1 MVPEVTRGK
10 RVIVKC
16 GQFQL
21 PWEIFSAFLLRSH
34 RSPNFQIPSRL
45 INFVNAVTEMK
56 SPDYTDPPRDWLDLA
71 LQFRQRVAGR
81 PRDKLFALLGLLKS
95 APNQEILES
104 YTSKYDREIFA
115 AFARNYLVQT
125 RDLSLLALAENR
137 EVLGCSWAVDWQ
149 KMTSAEWRDYDPF
162 FSDDISPEYENMF
175 WGEHFIVSPLVQ
187 GLNFKADGDQPA
199 VCTAGPKGWNSLKVK
214 GWKADEIARVAEAYD
229 VESVKTDLT
238 SDQEIISGWI
248 KFAGGP
254 WADPGYQNSIRFHR
268 AIMAE
273 LGDTEFLDKLRADQ
287 TDVPHDVESQEPPL
301 QDNLFEMKLLRL
313 RQLKSL
319 WAGHRF
325 FLTSGGHFG
334 LGPAKTKHGDHVCV
348 LFGCRVPVVL
358 HPWPV
363 LSLKRREVDSYSFV
377 GQAHV
382 ESLMYYEGDME
393 QNIKDKKIKVEEFVL
408 Q

>member
-1 MVPEVTRGK
+1 
-10 RVIVKC
+10 
-16 GQFQL
+16 
-21 PWEIFSAFLLRSH
+21 
-34 RSPNFQIPSRL
+34 
-45 INFVNAVTEMK
+45 MK

-104 YTSKYDREIFA
+104 YTSKRDEKIFTT
-115 AFARNYLVQT
+115 FARNYLVQT
-125 RDLSLLALAENR
+125 RDLSLLALAENC
-137 EVLGCSWAVDWQ
+137 EVLDCSWAVDWQ

-162 FSDDISPEYENMF
+162 FSGDISPEYENMF
-175 WGEHFIVSPLVQ
+175 WGEHFIVSPLAQ

-214 GWKADEIARVAEAYD
+214 GWKADEIASVAEAYD

-238 SDQEIISGWI
+238 SDQEIISSWI
-248 KFAGGP
+248 KLAGGP
-254 WADPGYQNSIRFHR
+254 WANPGHQNSIRFHR

-273 LGDTEFLDKLRADQ
+273 LEDTEFLKPRADQ
-287 TDVPHDVESQEPPL
+287 TDVAYDIESQEPP
-301 QDNLFEMKLLRL
+301 FEMKLLRL

-325 FLTSGGHFG
+325 FLTSRGHFG
-334 LGPAKTKHGDHVCV
+334 LGPAKAKHGDHVCV

-363 LSLKRREVDSYSFV
+363 LSFKEPREVDSYSFV

-393 QNIKDKKIKVEEFVL
+393 QDIKDKKIKVEEFAL
-408 Q
+408 H